1 MQQQQTI
8 PAPGVPIVVMASLEE
23 RCAKC
28 AWCWD
33 KNHPGVS
40 YPREW
45 SSTVCPEC
53 DAAVSAEAIRVKAAR
68 AIARKGEV
76 HVSCH

>member
-1 MQQQQTI
+1 MQQQQTTH
-8 PAPGVPIVVMASLEE
+8 APVTPSVVMTSLEE
-23 RCAKC
+23 RRAKC

-33 KNHPGVS
+33 KNHPGVPH
-40 YPREW
+40 PREW

-68 AIARKGEV
+68 AAARKGGR
-76 HVSCH
+76 HAFR